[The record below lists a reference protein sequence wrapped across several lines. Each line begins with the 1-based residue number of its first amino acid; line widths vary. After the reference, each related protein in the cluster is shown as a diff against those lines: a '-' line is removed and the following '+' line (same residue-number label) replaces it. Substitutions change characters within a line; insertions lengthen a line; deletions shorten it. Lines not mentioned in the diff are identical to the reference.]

1 MLLYGEN
8 TIKIWD
14 NGNSLLRRIKE
25 IMEKVG
31 ETQENK

>member
-8 TIKIWD
+8 IIKIWD
-14 NGNSLLRRIKE
+14 NGNLLLRRIKE

-31 ETQENK
+31 EIQENK